1 MPIAELPN
9 TCWAVD
15 VELDSGV
22 VFVVLGVSLEVDAVD
37 GSPTSASPVVVGTE
51 SLTVVEVG
59 VSGTATVDDVGGRVD
74 VGATL
79 GVDEA
84 VLLDVVLPGPA
95 EMAVI
100 AKLGEVFP
108 ESPITV

>member
-1 MPIAELPN
+1 ME
-9 TCWAVD
+9 

-22 VFVVLGVSLEVDAVD
+22 ELVVGVSLELGVVDCP
-37 GSPTSASPVVVGTE
+37 PTRASPVLEAG
-51 SLTVVEVG
+51 SLTVVEGG
-59 VSGTATVDDVGGRVD
+59 VTGPTAVDDVGGRVG
-74 VGATL
+74 VGAAL
-79 GVDEA
+79 GVDEV

-108 ESPITV
+108 ESPITA